1 MSIAKGA
8 VHGVASMVVVVLGAV
23 LANAIKENIEV
34 FALLSDATVR
44 LLVDVGNIPI
54 SDEVASIVVP
64 VGILM
69 GLWVFIYEVKQMT
82 N

>member
-1 MSIAKGA
+1 MSIAKGV
-8 VHGVASMVVVVLGAV
+8 VHGVASMIVVILGAV

-34 FALLSDATVR
+34 FAVLSDATVR
-44 LLVDVGNIPI
+44 LLVDIGNIPI
-54 SDEVASIVVP
+54 SDEVAGVVVP

-69 GLWVFIYEVKQMT
+69 GLWVFIYEVKQMA